1 MIDSQAL
8 ESFIETAFSRSLSV
22 LDPQKAFTPLL
33 FTQVG
38 DEDVKTDVLPE
49 ASLEAAFGEGQNLLN
64 DRIDEISQY
73 AIVWEAEVGV
83 EGEKYRAIMVEFG
96 AEKDAQ
102 GAVIAQRY
110 TWQEGAPVAYDRPI
124 MAKQVP
130 CRLGAVGPFTRVEW
144 LDVVK
149 APVLAFIAI
158 AGADGNFEDAKLSA
172 FSKYLA
178 NPEKVNGKLSQ
189 LAVAHA
195 GPLMQPII
203 SGAPKTPLEVLAALQ
218 KSQTLVKEKEPSEY
232 RHFCEDLYAIAA
244 AVAKAST
251 GNEQVVKGMLA
262 TLGKQMSDAQ
272 TALN

>member
-22 LDPQKAFTPLL
+22 LDPQKAFAPLM

-38 DEDVKTDVLPE
+38 EDEVKTDVLPQT
-49 ASLEAAFGEGQNLLN
+49 SLEEAFGEGQNLIN
-64 DRIDEISQY
+64 DRVDEINQY
-73 AIVWEAEVGV
+73 ALVWEAEVGV
-83 EGEKYRAIMVEFG
+83 KGEKYRAIMVEFG
-96 AEKDAQ
+96 SDQDAQ

-110 TWQEGAPVAYDRPI
+110 TWQEGTPVAYDRPI
-124 MAKQVP
+124 MAKQVQS
-130 CRLGAVGPFTRVEW
+130 RLGAVGPFTRVEW

-158 AGADGNFEDAKLSA
+158 AGADGNFEDDKLAA

-203 SGAPKTPLEVLAALQ
+203 SGAPKTPLEVMAALQ
-218 KSQTLVKEKEPSEY
+218 KAQTLVKEKEPSEY

-272 TALN
+272 TAVN